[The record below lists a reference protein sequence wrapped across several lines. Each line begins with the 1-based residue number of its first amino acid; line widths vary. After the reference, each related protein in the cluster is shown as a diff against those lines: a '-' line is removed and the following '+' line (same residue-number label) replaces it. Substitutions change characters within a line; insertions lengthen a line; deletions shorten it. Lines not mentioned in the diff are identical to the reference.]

1 MNDKKK
7 LKAENIKLITE
18 IKYSENN
25 LQTVKSSNDTYIKII
40 LKHEKQLEEK
50 RKHHVEKKVTQGN
63 NPNVN
68 H

>member
-18 IKYSENN
+18 IKYSEKN
-25 LQTVKSSNDTYIKII
+25 LQTVKNLNDTYIKII

-50 RKHHVEKKVTQGN
+50 CKHHVEKKVTQGN
-63 NPNVN
+63 NPKVN